1 MITIEQIDE
10 FRKRTNSSYSDA
22 KYFLEKNNGN
32 ILDAIIDFER
42 TKAGSASNQNN
53 RQHNDMGERFAD
65 FLQKGFDTRVI
76 VEDKETVLFSVPVIL
91 LIILIPLWL
100 VVVIFF
106 AFFAVLG
113 YKFRIQEISTNGF
126 DVHSFLKNIN
136 AKMKEQSSFKQQK
149 PNNNTASDNTQENK
163 NTGNFNTAETSA
175 NDSSGQKFD
184 DDDDDDYNEFIVE

>member
-100 VVVIFF
+100 VVVLFF
-106 AFFAVLG
+106 AFLQSWDISSEFRRSVPMVLMC
-113 YKFRIQEISTNGF
+113 IL
-126 DVHSFLKNIN
+126 LKNIN